1 MNTLLPLL
9 CANMAEN
16 EERVESYE
24 QIYEDR
30 ERGQLFAYIQKL
42 FHDLSHFSLNRPHN
56 NPSDQ
61 KKRACL
67 YASLVDGR
75 PFHNTFLNVFYTPL
89 QHAASKYKDDRPAEV
104 ALILYEFESRPNC
117 LAVLRYVLASNDYF
131 ETARTLLFRLRMP
144 IYPSALLDINYAENA
159 HAWPLAKLMLSD
171 HEILCGLDLKAH
183 TTRRQNVLHLL
194 CLAAIKAP
202 LIDLEL
208 VRMLLH
214 YGADNQAHDVENNR
228 PVQLLMPFNPFEP
241 EEPEGAIT
249 PERIQALRGM
259 HALLIARPHTA
270 T

>member
-9 CANMAEN
+9 GANMAEN
-16 EERVESYE
+16 
-24 QIYEDR
+24 R
-30 ERGQLFAYIQKL
+30 ERMKTYEHIYTDNECSKLFANINQL
-42 FHDLSHFSLNRPHN
+42 FHDLGYFSLNRTD
-56 NPSDQ
+56 NPSNQ
-61 KKRACL
+61 QIKARL
-67 YASLVDGR
+67 YASLVDGH
-75 PFHNTFLNVFYTPL
+75 PSYSPGLEGVYTPL
-89 QHAASKYKDDRPAEV
+89 QLAASKYKDDRLAEV
-104 ALILYEFESRPNC
+104 VLILYEFESRPNC

-131 ETARTLLFRLRMP
+131 KTARTLLFRLRMP

-214 YGADNQAHDVENNR
+214 YGADSEARDVENNR

-249 PERIQALRGM
+249 PKRIQALRGM